1 MTHCIL
7 ISSDCFFFAC
17 HLHVSPPSLVQSSV
31 IVYYNRPQWSPHR
44 KLSDKQNTL
53 TQKRGFYHMKGREK
67 KKEREK
73 RETDKVRTDRGAGM
87 GRKCAEW
94 RMHVGERVKERGKR
108 VCGGRDGEDKGR
120 AVFPDVVSVR
130 CSSQLLLRGLLHLHF
145 NLKIA
150 PVIIYLAWARHSA
163 LCFLRI
169 DFSLSESLWDSSS
182 LFSPF
187 SIAMIFFLSPIP

>member
-1 MTHCIL
+1 MFPLPVLFKALLLFITIDL
-7 ISSDCFFFAC
+7 SGVPIEN
-17 HLHVSPPSLVQSSV
+17 SV
-31 IVYYNRPQWSPHR
+31 ISKILWHR
-44 KLSDKQNTL
+44 KEAFTIWKA
-53 TQKRGFYHMKGREK
+53 GRRIRR
-67 KKEREK
+67 EREK

-108 VCGGRDGEDKGR
+108 VCGGRDGEDKGW

-130 CSSQLLLRGLLHLHF
+130 CSSQLLLQGLLHLHF

-150 PVIIYLAWARHSA
+150 PVIIYLAWARHPA

-182 LFSPF
+182 LFSPLQYSDDILF
-187 SIAMIFFLSPIP
+187 ISNSLRKYVSLKKKNIYI